1 MKNLITTSL
10 ILLNIIIMSA
20 QEFKLRDEK
29 YPIQLSEK
37 YSVYQ
42 QYTKIEEKDMINW
55 KLYLKKEGEKELKLL
70 DELEVQKNTI
80 PPNALPA
87 LKAIANELN
96 QEIIMKLPRL
106 IDAYKEGQRIY
117 VFLYKNRSAML
128 QIYDFE
134 NGVDFKKYEYS
145 LIPLPREGSV
155 MNFGIYQMYVYKE
168 IIGKTCFADVYLE
181 RFGGKN
187 KLLMLREQYVYE
199 LIFKDT
205 EKTKTFT
212 SPLVSREKEY
222 LQKEIRE
229 KLIEHKFLKENNQF
243 VYLGYLDDAFA
254 VGIEGSGS
262 TYFFYKD
269 DIDPFQIRVIKYD
282 NSYKIWTI
290 GGYTE
295 NILLNDVDKN
305 KWGIK

>member
-1 MKNLITTSL
+1 
-10 ILLNIIIMSA
+10 MSA

-134 NGVDFKKYEYS
+134 NGVDFKKYEYT
-145 LIPLPREGSV
+145 LIPLWGGSV
-155 MNFGIYQMYVYKE
+155 MNFGIYNLLTLKKML
-168 IIGKTCFADVYLE
+168 GKTYFVIVHLG
-181 RFGGKN
+181 RSGRGKD
-187 KLLMLREQYVYE
+187 KFLMIRDREVYE

-243 VYLGYLDDAFA
+243 VYLGYLDDFFEQDFA
-254 VGIEGSGS
+254 GAGN

-295 NILLNDVDKN
+295 NKLLNDVDKN

>member
-134 NGVDFKKYEYS
+134 NGVDFKKYEYT
-145 LIPLPREGSV
+145 LIPLWGGSV
-155 MNFGIYQMYVYKE
+155 MNFGIYNLLTLKKML
-168 IIGKTCFADVYLE
+168 GKTYFVIVHLG
-181 RFGGKN
+181 RSGRGKD
-187 KLLMLREQYVYE
+187 KFLMIRDREVYE

-243 VYLGYLDDAFA
+243 VYLGYLDDFFEQDFA
-254 VGIEGSGS
+254 GAGN

-295 NILLNDVDKN
+295 NKLLNDVDKN